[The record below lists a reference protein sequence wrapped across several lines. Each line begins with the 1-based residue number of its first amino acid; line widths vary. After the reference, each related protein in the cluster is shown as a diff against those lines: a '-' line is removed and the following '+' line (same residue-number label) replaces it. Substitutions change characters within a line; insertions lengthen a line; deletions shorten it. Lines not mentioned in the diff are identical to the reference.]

1 MKYILLSGVWYEA
14 DFDLPNRTTGTM
26 TMINESTC
34 DNCGGG
40 TDDGRIT
47 FVGGECYS
55 CAKSTVGFGTVPVS
69 PDGCSINEMRE
80 RHKEAGR
87 INLGV
92 DIVDA
97 NIGDLRE

>member
-1 MKYILLSGVWYEA
+1 MILLWQDGKLVEAAYE
-14 DFDLPNRTTGTM
+14 LPRRTEGKM
-26 TMINESTC
+26 TVIYESTC
-34 DNCGGG
+34 YTCGSG

-47 FVGGECYS
+47 FVDGECYS
-55 CAKSTVGFGTVPVS
+55 CAKSAVGFGTVPVS
-69 PDGCSINEMRE
+69 PDGCSISEMRE